1 MTKNPPAEA
10 GDAGDMDSIPGL
22 GRFPGVGNGKPL

>member
-22 GRFPGVGNGKPL
+22 GRFPGVGNGEPL